1 MNTFQMFLREKQ
13 INCVLLIVFLT
24 YSISYNIYTI
34 IAPLTFYKHNINNI
48 KTRNSLLIY
57 LFYFLQVD
65 PMIATF
71 MS

>member
-13 INCVLLIVFLT
+13 INCVILIVFLT
-24 YSISYNIYTI
+24 YSISYNRYTI
-34 IAPLTFYKHNINNI
+34 IAPWTFYKHNINNI
-48 KTRNSLLIY
+48 KTRNSLLI
-57 LFYFLQVD
+57 FFFFLQVD